1 LNKKGRIVS
10 INGVSITITDMD
22 YGELKASN
30 VGTLN
35 VFNISFN
42 VTVND
47 NCFLINFSNG
57 APDNQNQA
65 VSATFIG
72 IGDSYIQFLKEVE
85 SSPGYQHGKDTESA
99 ANKVIGAIAQS
110 VYNDVQSHSPDQD
123 EE

>member
-1 LNKKGRIVS
+1 MNKNGRIVS

-30 VGTLN
+30 VDTPN

-47 NCFLINFSNG
+47 KCFLITFSNG

-65 VSATFIG
+65 VSDTFIG
-72 IGDSYIQFLKEVE
+72 IGDSCIQFLKEVE
-85 SSPGYQHGKDTESA
+85 SSPEYRHGNGAESV